1 MKKNSPK
8 SIFTLF
14 LAAIIWGIAFVAQTD
29 AAETGIGAFTFNGT
43 RFVLGSLALI
53 PVIMIFE
60 REKLTKSMLKN
71 IVFPACITGTIL
83 FIASSMQQFGI
94 EMTGSA
100 SKSSFITG
108 LYMVLVP
115 IFAFVFLKRKISWS
129 VWLGAIVA
137 VVGLYLL
144 SIKQGEALEWGDAL
158 LLIATIFWASH
169 ILTVDKFIVNAS
181 PLKFSA
187 VQMFVCGML
196 GIICALLFETWD
208 WNAMAESTGAIL
220 YTGLLSSGVAYT
232 CQLIGQKGTTPTVS
246 TMILSTEAVFGA
258 LAGVVFNNEILS
270 VRMIIGCVMMFVG
283 IILAQLEIG
292 PKSKKTA

>member
-29 AAETGIGAFTFNGT
+29 AAETGIGAFSFNGT
-43 RFVLGSLALI
+43 RFLLGSLALI
-53 PVIMIFE
+53 PVILIFE
-60 REKLTKSMLKN
+60 REKLTKSMLKT
-71 IVFPACITGTIL
+71 IVFPATITGTIL

-115 IFAFVFLKRKISWS
+115 IFAFVFLRRKVSWS

-144 SIKQGEALEWGDAL
+144 SIKQGEALE
-158 LLIATIFWASH
+158 
-169 ILTVDKFIVNAS
+169 
-181 PLKFSA
+181 
-187 VQMFVCGML
+187 
-196 GIICALLFETWD
+196 
-208 WNAMAESTGAIL
+208 
-220 YTGLLSSGVAYT
+220 
-232 CQLIGQKGTTPTVS
+232 
-246 TMILSTEAVFGA
+246 
-258 LAGVVFNNEILS
+258 
-270 VRMIIGCVMMFVG
+270 
-283 IILAQLEIG
+283 
-292 PKSKKTA
+292 

>member
-14 LAAIIWGIAFVAQTD
+14 LAAIIWGIAFVAQAD

-43 RFVLGSLALI
+43 RFLLGAAALI
-53 PVIMIFE
+53 PVILIFE
-60 REKLTKSMLKN
+60 REKLTKSMLKT
-71 IVFPACITGTIL
+71 IVFPACITGIIL
-83 FIASSMQQFGI
+83 FIASSMQQVGI
-94 EMTGSA
+94 ELTGSA

-137 VVGLYLL
+137 LVGLYLL
-144 SIKQGEALEWGDAL
+144 SIKQGETLEPGDAL

-181 PLKFSA
+181 PLKFSC
-187 VQMFVCGML
+187 VQMFVCGTL
-196 GIICALLFETWD
+196 GVICALLFETWN
-208 WNAMAESTGAIL
+208 WQAMADSTISIL
-220 YTGLLSSGVAYT
+220 YTGLMSSGVAYT

-246 TMILSTEAVFGA
+246 TMILCTEAVFGA
-258 LAGVVFNNEILS
+258 LAGVILNGEILS
-270 VRMIIGCVMMFVG
+270 LRMAIGCVMMFAG
-283 IILAQLEIG
+283 IILAQIEIG
-292 PKSKKTA
+292 PKPQKRA

>member
-8 SIFTLF
+8 SILTLF

-43 RFVLGSLALI
+43 RFLLGSIALI

-60 REKLTKSMLKN
+60 REKITKSMLKT
-71 IVFPACITGTIL
+71 IVFPASITGTIL

-115 IFAFVFLKRKISWS
+115 IFAFVFLRRKISWS
-129 VWLGAIVA
+129 VWIGAIVA
-137 VVGLYLL
+137 VIGLYLL
-144 SIKQGEALEWGDAL
+144 SIKQGETLEWGDAL

-187 VQMFVCGML
+187 VQMFVCGTL

-208 WNAMAESTGAIL
+208 WQAVLDSTGAIL

-258 LAGVVFNNEILS
+258 LAGVVFNNEILTS
-270 VRMIIGCVMMFVG
+270 RMVIGCVMMFIG
-283 IILAQLEIG
+283 IILAQIEIG
-292 PKSKKTA
+292 PRKQKSA